1 MKEHGVWSYL
11 RVHPITL
18 PFTHQGRSMSSFRK
32 GDLVTIRGQVQNVEG
47 NFLMIALEGAID
59 AAVPAMVSGTGVS
72 LVRASIH
79 DGDEVEGGFRVHST
93 IPNTPLVLLQ
103 LIDGDPADPKSF
115 STAVRDTLTLVRTSK
130 DETPAAPA
138 APAAPAPAAPA
149 PAPVAPAPAPA
160 EAPAAPAPASV
171 EAPAASQEHTAEST
185 ASDTG
190 DASSA
195 NEAPAGSA
203 DASTAADTPDAPRRP
218 DAGLAGRFGG
228 IASEALRVSQG
239 GAQAGSIAALGTV
252 REETSP
258 LKPVE
263 DELVLRDPIE
273 DDRN

>member
-1 MKEHGVWSYL
+1 MKKDGVWSYL
-11 RVHPITL
+11 RVHPITQS
-18 PFTHQGRSMSSFRK
+18 FTYQGRPMSSFRQ

-130 DETPAAPA
+130 DETPADKAVTAP
-138 APAAPAPAAPA
+138 APAPAAPA
-149 PAPVAPAPAPA
+149 PAPAAQAPAFV
-160 EAPAAPAPASV
+160 EAPAAPASV
-171 EAPAASQEHTAEST
+171 EAPAASQEQTAEDT
-185 ASDTG
+185 ASGTG
-190 DASSA
+190 DASSTD
-195 NEAPAGSA
+195 EAPAGSA
-203 DASTAADTPDAPRRP
+203 DASTATDTPEAPRRP

-239 GAQAGSIAALGTV
+239 GAQAGSIASLGIV

>member
-1 MKEHGVWSYL
+1 MEEHGVWSYL

-59 AAVPAMVSGTGVS
+59 AAVPAMVSGIGVS

-79 DGDEVEGGFRVHST
+79 DGDEVEGGFRVHSA

-138 APAAPAPAAPA
+138 APASAAPA

>member
-1 MKEHGVWSYL
+1 
-11 RVHPITL
+11 
-18 PFTHQGRSMSSFRK
+18 MSSFRK

-47 NFLMIALEGAID
+47 NFLMIALEGALD
-59 AAVPAMVSGTGVS
+59 AAVPAMVSGTGVA

-130 DETPAAPA
+130 DEAPV
-138 APAAPAPAAPA
+138 PAPS
-149 PAPVAPAPAPA
+149 APAPAPA
-160 EAPAAPAPASV
+160 PAPAAAAA
-171 EAPAASQEHTAEST
+171 EGPAATQAQDVPSEDAGETGRTDEISQSAEDAGAGESAPGTA
-185 ASDTG
+185 G
-190 DASSA
+190 
-195 NEAPAGSA
+195 
-203 DASTAADTPDAPRRP
+203 TPGGETVRRP
-218 DAGLAGRFGG
+218 DAGLADRFGG

-239 GAQAGSIAALGTV
+239 GGQAGSIASLGTV

-263 DELVLRDPIE
+263 DELVLRDQIE
-273 DDRN
+273 DDRT

>member
-18 PFTHQGRSMSSFRK
+18 PFTHQGRPMSSFRK

-138 APAAPAPAAPA
+138 AAAPAATPAA
-149 PAPVAPAPAPA
+149 APVAPASAPV

-171 EAPAASQEHTAEST
+171 EAPAASQDQAGEST
-185 ASDTG
+185 TSDTG
-190 DASSA
+190 GASSA
-195 NEAPAGSA
+195 DEAPAGSA
-203 DASTAADTPDAPRRP
+203 DASTATDTVDAGRRP
-218 DAGLAGRFGG
+218 DDGLAGRFGG

-239 GAQAGSIAALGTV
+239 GAQAGSIASLGVV